1 MKRPAGTNKQTNHE
15 RHSGFAVTSAT
26 IMRGLNPAAFSVDIA
41 PLPQIKSNDVD
52 PFLVQLEE
60 MGQEEDLNTSYSRAA
75 VRMDSAAADVIVV
88 LAARIPPLALAVRHP
103 IPT

>member
-1 MKRPAGTNKQTNHE
+1 MRMALFPWKRS
-15 RHSGFAVTSAT
+15 RRRSGS
-26 IMRGLNPAAFSVDIA
+26 RL
-41 PLPQIKSNDVD
+41 NDVD

-60 MGQEEDLNTSYSRAA
+60 MGQEGDLNTSYSRDA
-75 VRMDSAAADVIVV
+75 VRMDLAAADVIVV